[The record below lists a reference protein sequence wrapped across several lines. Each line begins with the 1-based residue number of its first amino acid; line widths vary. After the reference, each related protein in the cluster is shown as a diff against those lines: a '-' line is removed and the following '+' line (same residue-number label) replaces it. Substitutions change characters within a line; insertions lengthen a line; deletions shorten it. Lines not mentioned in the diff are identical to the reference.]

1 MKYKVGDKVQVK
13 SLDWYNKNVNH
24 NRGSVPCGKNY
35 FVMDMTDHCGKIVT
49 ISSTYPYGYHIQED
63 IDGYIWTDEMFEEK
77 DNELIISKE
86 AEALIK
92 FRDFPNLDEDYDI
105 ISENC
110 YNPTLYKYCEDW
122 IVDWV
127 DTMGVSLVT
136 FEDKDICNAIDKA
149 YVWLQSNIFK
159 NVTSM

>member
-1 MKYKVGDKVQVK
+1 MKDA
-13 SLDWYNKNVNH
+13 NKQN
-24 NRGSVPCGKNY
+24 
-35 FVMDMTDHCGKIVT
+35 
-49 ISSTYPYGYHIQED
+49 
-63 IDGYIWTDEMFEEK
+63 DEV
-77 DNELIISKE
+77 IISRE
-86 AEALIK
+86 HQALIK
-92 FRDFPNLDEDYDI
+92 FRDFPNLDEDYNI

-127 DTMGVSLVT
+127 DTMGVSLIT